1 MKTDYKDR
9 AQLKNEVY
17 KLAIEN
23 IERAKEFYNRILPA
37 ASDPNSVDLI
47 TVNGQQINESMR
59 VINENLVTLVKLYAE
74 INKEED
80 SKLTETGQNTNNDI
94 YRILDR
100 IIPQNEERIDALDII
115 KEEEKNKEIL
125 SEFNYKNSQ

>member
-1 MKTDYKDR
+1 MATNYKDR
-9 AQLKNEVY
+9 AQLKDEVY

-37 ASDPNSVDLI
+37 PNDPKAMDLI

-74 INKEED
+74 INKEEE
-80 SKLTETGQNTNNDI
+80 SKLVDNTKTTTSDI
-94 YRILDR
+94 YKVLDQ
-100 IIPQNEERIDALDII
+100 ISPANEDRIDALDLM

-125 SEFNYKNSQ
+125 SSFNYKNS